1 MKKKVAMKAMAA
13 ALAVTTA
20 LGVVPAKSA
29 YAYYL
34 TTNYCLD
41 GPSETMYPDGDRWN
55 REIYK
60 TFVKSEK
67 AYVIPKNQK
76 HTYVWG
82 KNYGIDPNKFT
93 WDRVPPIFGG
103 DEDYG
108 VDADKADLDFYS
120 FMQNR
125 RATIVALDDRVDEL
139 NKKVKAWNKPI
150 IAYNKKAFAW
160 DKKHSIDYKLA
171 KASEKKTW
179 FQDCTQW
186 TNGHPDL
193 ALYKKDQGDFKH
205 GGGYCPLMRY
215 YVPAYKVKKGKLYTG
230 GCEEN
235 IALRTE
241 DLTNDKEN
249 YGKCTDARFFTLK
262 NTSDAAI
269 NTLAEQLYK
278 LYFGDDDFDAV
289 VVKMNKADT
298 VKVYHKVQDYFFHKN
313 QGAIPFIFVLNPF
326 HAKDENG
333 KNYNVFIGPPD
344 IMNHDRIV
352 KSYVAFPENAY
363 ETYGYQDMSE
373 YLALA
378 FKSAKENI
386 RKAAEKDP
394 SIISQCKDFEK
405 WQSFA
410 DIKEPVNRLIMHN
423 YSRNSTQYKIYDY
436 HCKLDDGSCEIEHH
450 PLIALTVYLPYL
462 WGMSCTNNGDYVI
475 TTYKGKKYIYD
486 PYADKNELIPYTESK
501 WKKLAKE
508 QIWDE
513 WGWTKDHRTHQ
524 GHLVEE

>member
-34 TTNYCLD
+34 DSSYSLEGESDKEDTD
-41 GPSETMYPDGDRWN
+41 SWN
-55 REIYK
+55 RELSWVSK
-60 TFVKSEK
+60 TFGKSEK
-67 AYVIPKNQK
+67 SYVIPKNQK
-76 HTYVWG
+76 HTYIWG

-93 WDRVPPIFGG
+93 WKRGLLSGGG
-103 DEDYG
+103 DESYW
-108 VDADKADLDFYS
+108 VDADKAKLDFYS
-120 FMQNR
+120 FEQNR

-150 IAYNKKAFAW
+150 IAYNKKVFAW
-160 DKKHSIDYKLA
+160 DKKQSYYKEA

-179 FQDCTQW
+179 FQDYTQW

-193 ALYKKDQGDFKH
+193 AFYKKDQGDFKH

-215 YVPAYKVKKGKLYTG
+215 YLPAYKVKNGKLYA
-230 GCEEN
+230 GCTEDGEIQV
-235 IALRTE
+235 IAPRVE
-241 DLTNDKEN
+241 DLTNNIK
-249 YGKCTDARFFTLK
+249 YYAKSKYARFFTLK

-278 LYFGDDDFDAV
+278 LYFGDDAFDEIV
-289 VVKMNKADT
+289 IKMNKADT
-298 VKVYHKVQDYFFHKN
+298 VKVCHKVQDYFFHKN
-313 QGAIPFIFVLNPF
+313 QGLIPSGLVMNPF

-333 KNYNVFIGPPD
+333 KNYNVFLTPPGRESAEGV
-344 IMNHDRIV
+344 H
-352 KSYVAFPENAY
+352 
-363 ETYGYQDMSE
+363 ETAGTYYMSE
-373 YLALA
+373 YLSIA

-386 RKAAEKDP
+386 RKAAEEDP
-394 SIISQCKDFEK
+394 SIISRCKDFEK

-423 YSRNSTQYKIYDY
+423 YSRNSTRYTVYK
-436 HCKLDDGSCEIEHH
+436 GE
-450 PLIALTVYLPYL
+450 PVIALNSYLPEL
-462 WGMSCTNNGDYVI
+462 WGMSTTMAGDYVI

-508 QIWDE
+508 QIDSSDDE
-513 WGWTKDHRTHQ
+513 DIRTHR

>member
-13 ALAVTTA
+13 ALAVTTV

-34 TTNYCLD
+34 DTSYSLE
-41 GPSETMYPDGDRWN
+41 GPSEKEDTNSWN
-55 REIYK
+55 RENSWVSK
-60 TFVKSEK
+60 TFRKSEK

-82 KNYGIDPNKFT
+82 ENYGIDPNKFT
-93 WDRVPPIFGG
+93 WKRGLLSGGG
-103 DEDYG
+103 DESYW
-108 VDADKADLDFYS
+108 VDADKANLDPYS

-150 IAYNKKAFAW
+150 IAYNKKKPFAW
-160 DKKHSIDYKLA
+160 DKKHSLYYKEA

-179 FQDCTQW
+179 FQDHTRW
-186 TNGHPDL
+186 TNGHPDVNFFD
-193 ALYKKDQGDFKH
+193 KDQGKKLWDIN
-205 GGGYCPLMRY
+205 GAYYCPLMRY
-215 YVPAYKVKKGKLYTG
+215 YLPAYKIKNGKLYVG
-230 GCEEN
+230 GDEEN
-235 IALRTE
+235 VAPRVE

-249 YGKCTDARFFTLK
+249 YMKSKDARFFTLK

-269 NTLAEQLYK
+269 NTLAEQIYK
-278 LYFGDDDFDAV
+278 LYFGDDGFDEI

-298 VKVYHKVQDYFFHKN
+298 VKVCHKVQDYFFHKN
-313 QGAIPFIFVLNPF
+313 QGIIPFELVTNPF

-333 KNYNVFIGPPD
+333 KNYNVFITPPSGTSPD
-344 IMNHDRIV
+344 GVI
-352 KSYVAFPENAY
+352 
-363 ETYGYQDMSE
+363 ETYAPYYMSE
-373 YLALA
+373 YLSLA
-378 FKSAKENI
+378 FKSAKEKI
-386 RKAAEKDP
+386 RKAAEEDP
-394 SIISQCKDFEK
+394 SIISRCKDFEK

-423 YSRNSTQYKIYDY
+423 YSRNSTRF
-436 HCKLDDGSCEIEHH
+436 GFEEGE
-450 PLIALTVYLPYL
+450 PLIALTAFLPEL

-508 QIWDE
+508 QINSGE
-513 WGWTKDHRTHQ
+513 WKDDHRTHR
-524 GHLVEE
+524 GYLVEE

>member
-13 ALAVTTA
+13 ALAVTTV

-34 TTNYCLD
+34 RSSYSLEGESDKEDTD
-41 GPSETMYPDGDRWN
+41 SWN
-55 REIYK
+55 RENSWVSK
-60 TFVKSEK
+60 TFGKSEK

-93 WDRVPPIFGG
+93 WKRNFVACYGG
-103 DEDYG
+103 DESYW
-108 VDADKADLDFYS
+108 VDADKANLDPYS
-120 FMQNR
+120 FKQNR

-150 IAYNKKAFAW
+150 IAYNKKKAFAW
-160 DKKHSIDYKLA
+160 DKKHSIYYKEA
-171 KASEKKTW
+171 KAKDKKTW
-179 FQDCTQW
+179 FQDHTRW
-186 TNGHPDL
+186 TNGHPDVNFFD
-193 ALYKKDQGDFKH
+193 KDQGKKLWDIN
-205 GGGYCPLMRY
+205 GAYYCPLMRY
-215 YVPAYKVKKGKLYTG
+215 YLPAYKVKNGNLYEVHG
-230 GCEEN
+230 EAHGEAGNMC
-235 IALRTE
+235 IAKRTE

-249 YGKCTDARFFTLK
+249 SYKETDARFFTLK

-269 NTLAEQLYK
+269 NTLAEQIYK
-278 LYFGDDDFDAV
+278 LYFSYEPDDVF

-298 VKVYHKVQDYFFHKN
+298 VKVMHKVQDYFFHKN
-313 QGAIPFIFVLNPF
+313 QGLIPFALVTNPF

-333 KNYNVFIGPPD
+333 KNYNVFVAPPSGTSPD
-344 IMNHDRIV
+344 GVI
-352 KSYVAFPENAY
+352 
-363 ETYGYQDMSE
+363 ETYNIVDMSE
-373 YLALA
+373 YLSLA

-386 RKAAEKDP
+386 RKAAEEDP
-394 SIISQCKDFEK
+394 SIISRCKDFEK

-410 DIKEPVNRLIMHN
+410 DIKEPINRLIMHN
-423 YSRNSTQYKIYDY
+423 YSRNSTRYMVNK
-436 HCKLDDGSCEIEHH
+436 GR
-450 PLIALTVYLPYL
+450 PVIALTAFLPQL

-508 QIWDE
+508 QIDSGE
-513 WGWTKDHRTHQ
+513 WKDDHRTHR

>member
-1 MKKKVAMKAMAA
+1 MKKTVATKIMAA
-13 ALAVTTA
+13 ALAVTTV

-34 TTNYCLD
+34 RTSYGLE
-41 GPSETMYPDGDRWN
+41 GPTEKEDTYSWN
-55 REIYK
+55 REYISK
-60 TFVKSEK
+60 TFRNSEK

-76 HTYVWG
+76 YTYVWG

-93 WDRVPPIFGG
+93 WERYFVYETGG
-103 DEDYG
+103 DDCYY
-108 VDADKADLDFYS
+108 VDVDKADLDFYS

-150 IAYNKKAFAW
+150 IAYNKKVFAW
-160 DKKHSIDYKLA
+160 DKKQSYYKEA

-179 FQDCTQW
+179 FQDCTKW

-193 ALYKKDQGDFKH
+193 AFYKKDQGDFKH

-215 YVPAYKVKKGKLYTG
+215 YLPAYKVKNGKLYVG

-235 IALRTE
+235 IALRVE

-249 YGKCTDARFFTLK
+249 YTKSKDVRFFTLK

-269 NTLAEQLYK
+269 NTLAEQIYK
-278 LYFGDDDFDAV
+278 LYFSDDYDDEF

-298 VKVYHKVQDYFFHKN
+298 VKVWRKVQDYFFHKN
-313 QGAIPFIFVLNPF
+313 QGIIPFALVTNPF

-333 KNYNVFIGPPD
+333 KNYNVFVAPPSGTSPD
-344 IMNHDRIV
+344 GVI
-352 KSYVAFPENAY
+352 
-363 ETYGYQDMSE
+363 ETYNIIDMSE
-373 YLALA
+373 YLSLA

-386 RKAAEKDP
+386 RKAAEEDP
-394 SIISQCKDFEK
+394 SIISRCKDFEK

-423 YSRNSTQYKIYDY
+423 YSRNSTRYMVYK
-436 HCKLDDGSCEIEHH
+436 GR
-450 PLIALTVYLPYL
+450 PVIALTAYLPQL

-508 QIWDE
+508 QIRSDE
-513 WGWTKDHRTHQ
+513 WKDDHRTHR
-524 GHLVEE
+524 GYLVEE